1 MIKKEI
7 IANKQDKVLNIVS
20 KNDISYA
27 NANKCLR
34 KKDIRVDNKKISDNI
49 VVFPG
54 QTITIFLP
62 EEATVVDE
70 KKFFEI
76 EFEDENVAIVNKKS
90 GIEVTSPNEYS
101 VEKML
106 NKNPQKKYYALN
118 RLDRNTEGLV
128 IFAKSKNV
136 LEILKKAMKKD

>member
-34 KKDIRVDNKKISDNI
+34 KKDIRVDNKKISENI

-90 GIEVTSPNEYS
+90 GIEVTSPNENS
-101 VEKML
+101 VE
-106 NKNPQKKYYALN
+106 
-118 RLDRNTEGLV
+118 
-128 IFAKSKNV
+128 
-136 LEILKKAMKKD
+136 

>member
-34 KKDIRVDNKKISDNI
+34 KKDIRVDNKKISENI

-76 EFEDENVAIVNKKS
+76 VKYLNYFFDNILAS
-90 GIEVTSPNEYS
+90 
-101 VEKML
+101 EKQE
-106 NKNPQKKYYALN
+106 KNTIN
-118 RLDRNTEGLV
+118 
-128 IFAKSKNV
+128 
-136 LEILKKAMKKD
+136 